1 MASQFQ
7 AAISKYSS
15 GISYVEDDEDEAA
28 KAILK
33 TLRMNLSQ
41 ACIKAKR
48 FAEAIEN
55 CTKVL
60 KVDDKNIKTLYRR
73 AVAYSGNQ
81 QFEEA
86 QVLIW
91 RFQKD
96 ANEIL
101 KLDPNNQEAKAELT
115 KILAQKKAA
124 EQKEKKLFGSM
135 FSKSGLYD
143 DMKPK

>member
-86 QVLIW
+86 Q
-91 RFQKD
+91 KD